1 MSPVTWVA
9 FWIGLGFVGI
19 LGAGFGERRGAA
31 TPWLLLVV
39 LAGAAGFAGMAPA
52 LAAPGSG
59 ATIALPPPW
68 PSLLLRPLP
77 LAPLWSAAA
86 ALLFAAAALATAGE
100 PRRRQILY
108 ALLPLQTGIGVYLW
122 SGDGLLLLLS
132 WEFVSAVTYLGLVTS
147 RRSRPVWQTGWVL
160 LALSEAGGML
170 LLLALAWLSA
180 LVPHPGPFLHD
191 GLATFRSLP
200 RPLQAGDATAIML
213 LGLVAFG
220 VKAGLFP
227 VMIWMPLAEPE
238 APGVVAGLF
247 SGLLPPL
254 AVSGILALDRT
265 LHPGTVWGITL
276 VVLGVLGALTGA
288 LYSVMSRRAKAVLA
302 YSTLEVLG
310 LVFAAVGIWQVQ
322 SRVNPG
328 SIAATLA
335 LDGAVV
341 LLAMHAG
348 AKFLA
353 FAATDGLG
361 PYGQT
366 LDRLGGRLRRAPRA
380 GRWALVAVL
389 TLAGFPPLGGYVGE
403 WLLLEAVLKPLGHS
417 AGQQAAHLALLAAG
431 GGLALAVGL
440 GIASYLR
447 WYAFIYLGPEHVA
460 PGDVTGDRPP
470 VWAWA
475 MGFAGV
481 LPVLTGPA
489 VPWFLPW
496 LNSTLRGFLAT
507 PATVFAPTFAD
518 PAAAKPLV
526 DIGANLVPAPG
537 TAGTI
542 LFPQGFSVNDPYVLT
557 GVAGILVV
565 VVALIRARAR
575 GGPVRRVPP
584 WTGGAEPYRPRTS
597 FSAEGFV
604 HPIRLAFAAFYGLER
619 ERVERADT
627 HFYRHTIVWRLEEHI
642 YLPLLAV
649 ARWGGTYVRRIQS
662 GQVTT
667 YLLLVVAGILAAFA
681 AAFLH

>member
-1 MSPVTWVA
+1 MSPVTWIA
-9 FWIGLGFVGI
+9 FWIGLGVVG
-19 LGAGFGERRGAA
+19 LVGAGFAERLGAA
-31 TPWLLLVV
+31 TKWLVLVV
-39 LAGAAGFAGMAPA
+39 LAGAAGFAVMAPA

-59 ATIALPPPW
+59 ATIPLPAPW
-68 PSLLLRPLP
+68 PPLLLAPLP

-86 ALLFAAAALATAGE
+86 ALLFAAAALATAGAT
-100 PRRRQILY
+100 RRRQILY
-108 ALLPLQTGIGVYLW
+108 ALLPLETGIGVYLW

-147 RRSRPVWQTGWVL
+147 RRGRPVWQTGWVL

-180 LVPHPGPFLHD
+180 LTPHPGSSWHD
-191 GLATFRSLP
+191 GLEAL
-200 RPLQAGDATAIML
+200 RPLLHPLQPGDVTAIML

-254 AVSGILALDRT
+254 AISGILALDRT
-265 LHPGTVWGITL
+265 LNPAMAWGVTL
-276 VVLGVLGALTGA
+276 IVLGVLGALTGA
-288 LYSVMSRRAKAVLA
+288 LYSVMSRQAKAVLA

-310 LVFAAVGIWQVQ
+310 LVFAALGIWQVQ
-322 SRVNPG
+322 SFVNPD

-366 LDRLGGRLRRAPRA
+366 LDRLGGLLRRAPRA
-380 GRWALVAVL
+380 GRWALLAVL

-417 AGQQAAHLALLAAG
+417 PTQQAAHLALLAAG

-447 WYAFIYLGPEHVA
+447 WYAFIYLGPEHVS
-460 PGDVTGDRPP
+460 PGDALRDLPP
-470 VWAWA
+470 LWAWA

-496 LNSTLRGFLAT
+496 LNGTLRGFLAT
-507 PATVFAPTFAD
+507 PTTVFAPTFSD
-518 PAAAKPLV
+518 PEAVKPLV
-526 DIGANLVPAPG
+526 AIGANLVPAPG

-557 GVAGILVV
+557 AVAGILVLV
-565 VVALIRARAR
+565 VGFVRSRARV
-575 GGPVRRVPP
+575 GPVRRVAP

-604 HPIRLAFAAFYGLER
+604 HPLRLAFAAFYGLER

-649 ARWGGTYVRRIQS
+649 ARWAGAYIRRIQS

-667 YLLLVVAGILAAFA
+667 YVLLVVGGILAALTA
-681 AAFLH
+681 TFLR

>member
-1 MSPVTWVA
+1 MSPWGWVI
-9 FWIGLGFVGI
+9 FWIA
-19 LGAGFGERRGAA
+19 LGAVGLSAAGLAERRRRATGWLVAA
-31 TPWLLLVV
+31 VLV
-39 LAGAAGFAGMAPA
+39 GAAGLLLMVPA
-52 LAAPGSG
+52 LGTPGTG
-59 ATIALPPPW
+59 ATLALPAPW
-68 PSLLLRPLP
+68 PTLALRPLP
-77 LAPLWSAAA
+77 LAPLWSTAAG
-86 ALLFAAAALATAGE
+86 LLFAAAALGTAGQR
-100 PRRRQILY
+100 RRRQILY
-108 ALLPLQTGIGVYLW
+108 ALLPLEAGVGIYLW
-122 SGDGLLLLLS
+122 SGDGFLLVMA

-147 RRSRPVWQTGWVL
+147 RRSRSVWQTGWVL

-170 LLLALAWLSA
+170 LLLAVAWLSA
-180 LVPHPGPFLHD
+180 AGGPAGLRLPDAFLTAHLPHRLAD
-191 GLATFRSLP
+191 GTV
-200 RPLQAGDATAIML
+200 IMV

-254 AVSGILALDRT
+254 AVSGILALDRLT
-265 LHPGTVWGITL
+265 HPGMAWGITL

-288 LYSVMSRRAKAVLA
+288 LYSVMARRAKAVLA

-310 LVFAAVGIWQVQ
+310 LVFAALGIWQIA
-322 SRVNPG
+322 SRVSPG
-328 SIAATLA
+328 SIAGTLA

-361 PYGQT
+361 RYGQT
-366 LDRLGGRLRRAPRA
+366 LDRLGGLLRRTPRG

-403 WLLLEAVLKPLGHS
+403 WLVLESLLKPLGPT
-417 AGQQAAHLALLAAG
+417 AAQAATHLTLLAAG
-431 GGLALAVGL
+431 GALALAVGL
-440 GIASYLR
+440 GVASYLR
-447 WYAFIYLGPEHVA
+447 WYGFIYLGPEHV
-460 PGDVTGDRPP
+460 PP
-470 VWAWA
+470 DDAVHDLPSVWAWA
-475 MGFAGV
+475 MGLAAI

-496 LNSTLRGFLAT
+496 INRTLRPFLTT
-507 PATVFAPTFAD
+507 PATVFAPTFTHPRAVQ
-518 PAAAKPLV
+518 PLV

-537 TAGTI
+537 TDGTI
-542 LFPQGFSVNDPYVLT
+542 LFPQGFSVGDPYVLT
-557 GVAGILVV
+557 VVGGILVLL
-565 VVALIRARAR
+565 VAGVRARSR
-575 GGPVRRVPP
+575 RRPVRLVAP

-627 HFYRHTIVWRLEEHI
+627 HFYRHTIVWRVEEHI
-642 YLPLLAV
+642 YLPLLAAAQWV
-649 ARWGGTYVRRIQS
+649 GAHVRRVQS
-662 GQVTT
+662 GQVGT
-667 YLLLVVAGILAAFA
+667 YLLLVVGGILAAVA
-681 AAFLH
+681 AAFLR